1 MDDKKIIELG
11 LTNISFCLPLITII
25 INSCLPVTS
34 SNSFWD
40 SNMMMSAAAAAA
52 VAAANAAN
60 ASGSL
65 HHQQQHHHLP
75 QLHHS
80 MHQLPLHP
88 MPPISPGTFPRDI
101 EYDLFKNNLKQ
112 ETGNIIII

>member
-1 MDDKKIIELG
+1 
-11 LTNISFCLPLITII
+11 
-25 INSCLPVTS
+25 
-34 SNSFWD
+34 
-40 SNMMMSAAAAAA
+40 MMMSAAAAAA

-88 MPPISPGTFPRDI
+88 MPPISPGTI
-101 EYDLFKNNLKQ
+101 LYYIGYGLFENN
-112 ETGNIIII
+112 